1 MNILVVG
8 CDKVGSRL
16 ANVLCRMGH
25 DVVVIDK
32 NRENFTALDDDFDGF
47 TVEGVPID
55 QDVLREAGIIGCD
68 ALAAVTNDDNTNA
81 MVCQIA
87 KEIFGVPR
95 VLASIFDPNS
105 EAVFKHFGIKM
116 VCPTNLTVSAVYSLI
131 TDRDQTKHVAFD
143 DTVISYATS
152 PVPRNLIGTNI
163 MDLVNNCDEKESVF
177 GILHEDGSLTLIN
190 GSKYILLESDRLLF
204 ARVAD

>member
-8 CDKVGSRL
+8 CGKVGSQL

-25 DVVVIDK
+25 DVIVVDK
-32 NRENFTALDDDFDGF
+32 NRGNFAYLDDDFDGF
-47 TVEGVPID
+47 TVQGVPID
-55 QDVLREAGIIGCD
+55 LDVLREAGITGCD
-68 ALAAVTNDDNTNA
+68 AMAAVTDDDNTNA

-105 EAVFKHFGIKM
+105 ETVFKHFHIKM

-131 TDRDQTKHVAFD
+131 TDRDQTKHMAFD
-143 DTVISYATS
+143 DTVISYSTAR
-152 PVPRNLIGTNI
+152 VPAELINTNV
-163 MDLVNNCDEKESVF
+163 MELVNNCDERESVF
-177 GILHEDGSLTLIN
+177 GILHEDGRITLIN
-190 GSKYILLESDRLLF
+190 GMPYILKNTDRLIY
-204 ARVAD
+204 AQVAD